1 MCGIVGYVGK
11 RNAQDVLL
19 DGLEKLEYRGYDS
32 AGVALALEGGIRVVK
47 SKGRLAELRK
57 RLAVEAL
64 ARSGCGIGHTRW
76 ATHGEPS
83 DVNSHPHSTP
93 RVSIVH
99 NGIIENYGVLK
110 ERLMAKG
117 YTFESETDTEVLV
130 KLIDSC
136 YEGEPLKALRAALA
150 MVRGSYALAV
160 LFRDFPDTLFAVKR
174 ESPLIVGWGEEENFI
189 ASDIPALLK
198 YTRRYSVLEEGDMAV
213 VNADGIRFYNEFA
226 EPVEREV
233 LTANWDQEAAEKGGY
248 PHFMLKEIN
257 EQPAA
262 ITATVSPRVENGLPD
277 LRVPELTDE
286 RLRRIG
292 TVHLV
297 GCGTAMHAGMV
308 GKAAIEALARVPAQV
323 EIASEFRY
331 RNPIL
336 RPEDLVIIISQSG
349 ETSDTLAAL
358 KLAKSRGVPVLA
370 IVNVVGSS
378 IARAAD
384 YVMYTYA
391 GPEIAVASTKAYMV
405 QMCVLYLFALRLAY
419 ARGMQTDAEI
429 RRLTAELLR
438 AGEVIKPRLADC
450 EQIKYLASRFVNT
463 QSCFF
468 IGRGFDYSLS
478 LEGSLKLK
486 EISYVHSDAY
496 AAGELKHGTI
506 SLVTDGVPV
515 IALATQKQVYEKT
528 ISNAKE
534 TKSRGVPVLAIV
546 NVVGSSIARA
556 ADYVM
561 YTYAGPEIAVASTKA
576 YMVQMCVLY
585 LFALRLAYARGMQ
598 TDAEIRRLTAELLR
612 AGEVIKPRLADCEQI
627 KYLASRF
634 VNTQS
639 CFFIGRGF
647 DYSLSLE
654 GSLKLK
660 EISYVHSDAYAAGEL
675 KHGTISL
682 VTDGVP
688 VIALATQKQVYEKTI
703 SNAKETKSRGAKV
716 LLFTTRDAVVPDGVA
731 DYVVR
736 LDDYDDLLMPLQ
748 LIVPL
753 QLFAYYMA
761 VLRGCDVDK
770 PRNLAK
776 SVTVE

>member
-130 KLIDSC
+130 KLLDSC

-534 TKSRGVPVLAIV
+534 TKSRG
-546 NVVGSSIARA
+546 
-556 ADYVM
+556 
-561 YTYAGPEIAVASTKA
+561 
-576 YMVQMCVLY
+576 
-585 LFALRLAYARGMQ
+585 
-598 TDAEIRRLTAELLR
+598 
-612 AGEVIKPRLADCEQI
+612 
-627 KYLASRF
+627 
-634 VNTQS
+634 
-639 CFFIGRGF
+639 
-647 DYSLSLE
+647 
-654 GSLKLK
+654 
-660 EISYVHSDAYAAGEL
+660 
-675 KHGTISL
+675 
-682 VTDGVP
+682 
-688 VIALATQKQVYEKTI
+688 
-703 SNAKETKSRGAKV
+703 AKV
-716 LLFTTRDAVVPDGVA
+716 LLFTTQDAVVPDGVA

>member
-11 RNAQDVLL
+11 RNAQNVLL

-32 AGVALALEGGIRVVK
+32 AGVALALDGGIRVVK

-57 RLAVEAL
+57 KLELQAL
-64 ARSGCGIGHTRW
+64 AESGCGIGHTRW

-99 NGIIENYGVLK
+99 NGIIENYGILK
-110 ERLMAKG
+110 ERLIAKG

-136 YEGEPLKALRAALA
+136 YEGEPLQAIHEALS

-160 LFRDFPDTLFAVKR
+160 LFRDFPDTVFAVKR
-174 ESPLIVGWGEEENFI
+174 ESPLIVGWGEGENFV

-198 YTRRYSVLEEGDMAV
+198 YTRRYSVLEEGDLV
-213 VNADGIRFYNEFA
+213 VVTREGIRFYNEFA

-233 LTANWDQEAAEKGGY
+233 LTADWDMEAAEKGGY

-277 LRVPELTDE
+277 LRIPELSDE
-286 RLRRIG
+286 KLRGIG
-292 TVHLV
+292 TIHLV
-297 GCGTAMHAGMV
+297 ACGTAMHAGMV
-308 GKAAIEALARVPAQV
+308 GKAAIETLARVPAEV
-323 EIASEFRY
+323 DIASEFRY
-331 RNPIL
+331 RDPIL
-336 RPEDLVIIISQSG
+336 NKNDLVIIISQSG

-384 YVMYTYA
+384 YVLYTYA

-419 ARGMQTDAEI
+419 ARGAQSEAET

-438 AGEVIKPRLADC
+438 ASEVIKPRLADC

-463 QSCFF
+463 QGCFF

-506 SLVTDGVPV
+506 SLITDGVPV
-515 IALATQKQVYEKT
+515 IALATQKK
-528 ISNAKE
+528 
-534 TKSRGVPVLAIV
+534 
-546 NVVGSSIARA
+546 
-556 ADYVM
+556 
-561 YTYAGPEIAVASTKA
+561 
-576 YMVQMCVLY
+576 
-585 LFALRLAYARGMQ
+585 
-598 TDAEIRRLTAELLR
+598 
-612 AGEVIKPRLADCEQI
+612 
-627 KYLASRF
+627 
-634 VNTQS
+634 
-639 CFFIGRGF
+639 
-647 DYSLSLE
+647 
-654 GSLKLK
+654 
-660 EISYVHSDAYAAGEL
+660 
-675 KHGTISL
+675 
-682 VTDGVP
+682 
-688 VIALATQKQVYEKTI
+688 VYEKTI

-716 LLFTTRDAVVPDGVA
+716 LLFTTKDAVVPDGVA

>member
-83 DVNSHPHSTP
+83 DVNSHTHSTP

-248 PHFMLKEIN
+248 PLFMLKEIN

-534 TKSRGVPVLAIV
+534 TKSRG
-546 NVVGSSIARA
+546 
-556 ADYVM
+556 
-561 YTYAGPEIAVASTKA
+561 
-576 YMVQMCVLY
+576 
-585 LFALRLAYARGMQ
+585 
-598 TDAEIRRLTAELLR
+598 
-612 AGEVIKPRLADCEQI
+612 
-627 KYLASRF
+627 
-634 VNTQS
+634 
-639 CFFIGRGF
+639 
-647 DYSLSLE
+647 
-654 GSLKLK
+654 
-660 EISYVHSDAYAAGEL
+660 
-675 KHGTISL
+675 
-682 VTDGVP
+682 
-688 VIALATQKQVYEKTI
+688 
-703 SNAKETKSRGAKV
+703 AKV
-716 LLFTTRDAVVPDGVA
+716 LLFTTQDAVVPDGVA

>member
-11 RNAQDVLL
+11 RNAQNVLL

-57 RLAVEAL
+57 KLELQAL
-64 ARSGCGIGHTRW
+64 AESRCGIGHTRW

-99 NGIIENYGVLK
+99 NGIIENYGILK

-130 KLIDSC
+130 KLIDNC
-136 YEGEPLKALRAALA
+136 YEGEPLKALHEALG

-160 LFRDFPDTLFAVKR
+160 LFKDFPDTVFAVKR
-174 ESPLIVGWGEEENFI
+174 ESPLIVGWGEGENFV

-198 YTRRYSVLEEGDMAV
+198 YTRKYSVLEEGDLAV
-213 VNADGIRFYNEFA
+213 VTAGSIQFYNEFA

-233 LTANWDQEAAEKGGY
+233 LTADWDMEAAEKGGY

-277 LRVPELTDE
+277 LRIPELSDE
-286 RLRRIG
+286 VLRGIG
-292 TVHLV
+292 TIHLV
-297 GCGTAMHAGMV
+297 ACGTAMHAGMV
-308 GKAAIEALARVPAQV
+308 GKAAIEALARVPAEV
-323 EIASEFRY
+323 DIASEFRY

-336 RPEDLVIIISQSG
+336 RPNDLVIIISQSG

-384 YVMYTYA
+384 HVLYTYA

-405 QMCVLYLFALRLAY
+405 QMCVLYLFAFRLAL
-419 ARGMQTDAEI
+419 ARGEQTEAEI

-438 AGEVIKPRLADC
+438 ASEVIKPRLADC

-506 SLVTDGVPV
+506 SLITEGVPV
-515 IALATQKQVYEKT
+515 IALATQK
-528 ISNAKE
+528 
-534 TKSRGVPVLAIV
+534 L
-546 NVVGSSIARA
+546 
-556 ADYVM
+556 
-561 YTYAGPEIAVASTKA
+561 
-576 YMVQMCVLY
+576 
-585 LFALRLAYARGMQ
+585 
-598 TDAEIRRLTAELLR
+598 
-612 AGEVIKPRLADCEQI
+612 
-627 KYLASRF
+627 
-634 VNTQS
+634 
-639 CFFIGRGF
+639 
-647 DYSLSLE
+647 
-654 GSLKLK
+654 
-660 EISYVHSDAYAAGEL
+660 
-675 KHGTISL
+675 
-682 VTDGVP
+682 
-688 VIALATQKQVYEKTI
+688 VYEKTI

-716 LLFTTRDAVVPDGVA
+716 LLFTTKDAVVPEGVA